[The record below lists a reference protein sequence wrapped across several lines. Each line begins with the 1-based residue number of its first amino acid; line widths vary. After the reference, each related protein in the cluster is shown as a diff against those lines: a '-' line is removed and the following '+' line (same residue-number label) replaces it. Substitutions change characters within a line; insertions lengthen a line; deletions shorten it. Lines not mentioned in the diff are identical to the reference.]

1 MTRVVVTRATEDA
14 QRLGRRLSDAGHIAI
29 QLPLMAIESTRISWD
44 TDSTPAVTT
53 IYIFTSV
60 NAVRHGL
67 SGMTQGSESSLVQV
81 IAVGLRTRIALADA
95 GIQAS
100 SPVRVCSIR
109 CTKLASEQRC
119 PIKTKRSQSPKLMTN
134 FCSKSSSST
143 LLDTSAN
150 QLLSRSLKGT
160 PKYCNIKTKQN

>member
-1 MTRVVVTRATEDA
+1 
-14 QRLGRRLSDAGHIAI
+14 
-29 QLPLMAIESTRISWD
+29 MAIESTGVSWD
-44 TDSTPAVTT
+44 TDSTPVATT

-100 SPVRVCSIR
+100 SPVREDSEGILELLEATYNMPTHAVIIKGEGGSRLPERGVIV
-109 CTKLASEQRC
+109 TQYSGHDSGLLPSHLAYD
-119 PIKTKRSQSPKLMTN
+119 
-134 FCSKSSSST
+134 F
-143 LLDTSAN
+143 D
-150 QLLSRSLKGT
+150 
-160 PKYCNIKTKQN
+160 

>member
-1 MTRVVVTRATEDA
+1 
-14 QRLGRRLSDAGHIAI
+14 
-29 QLPLMAIESTRISWD
+29 MA
-44 TDSTPAVTT
+44 TT

-100 SPVRVCSIR
+100 SPVRED
-109 CTKLASEQRC
+109 SEGILELLEATYSM
-119 PIKTKRSQSPKLMTN
+119 PTHAVIIKGEGGRD
-134 FCSKSSSST
+134 F
-143 LLDTSAN
+143 
-150 QLLSRSLKGT
+150 LSEALS
-160 PKYCNIKTKQN
+160 